1 MKLTVEHILELV
13 NALPKNV
20 VVDYVKP
27 NKKTKAKLTSVDL
40 STKRIEMARISI
52 SADGSQSETPCSFIE
67 DNLILIANKVKEGV
81 PFSIDKI
88 FNNGGNARSVCEA
101 ILAQTPEFYKCM
113 VGRNKHLV
121 WRPNNPHEQYVV
133 SELSLD
139 ELDAEARD
147 RMKNEN
153 VEVLEK
159 YTPYLTA
166 LRTKP
171 FLLLAGISGTGKS
184 RIVRELAFATCP
196 KYLQDEDGTTPGN
209 YLMVEV
215 KPNWH
220 DSSSLLGYWSNINDK
235 YMFTPFAEFLV
246 KAMLH
251 PSVPF
256 FVCLDEM
263 NLAPVEQYFAEFLSV
278 LETRRHPAGEETKI
292 QTGRLIE
299 AKYFV
304 DFASMKN
311 FKNSSTGEC
320 ARRFNNNKE
329 IYQAMFSL
337 DRVEN
342 IDEEVGNATT
352 LLTEGLKLPDNV
364 FIIGTVNMDD
374 TTHQFSR
381 KVIDRA
387 MTIEMNGGALEDMFG
402 NDCQLCYREDDDV
415 LPLEKV
421 QPKYI
426 TADEVLAQC
435 STLQQHPEFVELIKG
450 KTEDGTL
457 VEGSLPEKLN
467 KVNIALKNTPF
478 TVSYRVMNELVILLA
493 VLLDNAEEDG
503 IDIDMDMFKR
513 LMNTAFDRIL
523 LMKVL
528 PRVEGDDEM
537 FRISA
542 RERKQYNLKD
552 TVSDDGENADFTK
565 LDWLKQLAPQHPT
578 ETPSDSDT
586 EPTEHESEMQTESPT
601 YMAVDKLDEMI
612 ERLRRQN
619 FTRYWP

>member
-1 MKLTVEHILELV
+1 MANITIQSFENTINSLLDADPRNSSKGAMMKQWFKESFGINATVSHVKEDKQIGNRVAEQFKHK
-13 NALPKNV
+13 ANV
-20 VVDYVKP
+20 VAFICDEGVNLTTLANKIVAQNYPALWSVLLVEVSSSRIYTYKSLYT
-27 NKKTKAKLTSVDL
+27 KKTNDFSDWAKQILNVIEEPLLSNHVRTRTENGKEDAIVYGDYTS
-40 STKRIEMARISI
+40 
-52 SADGSQSETPCSFIE
+52 
-67 DNLILIANKVKEGV
+67 
-81 PFSIDKI
+81 
-88 FNNGGNARSVCEA
+88 
-101 ILAQTPEFYKCM
+101 
-113 VGRNKHLV
+113 
-121 WRPNNPHEQYVV
+121 
-133 SELSLD
+133 
-139 ELDAEARD
+139 
-147 RMKNEN
+147 
-153 VEVLEK
+153 
-159 YTPYLTA
+159 A

-196 KYLQDEDGTTPGN
+196 RYLQDEDGTTPGN

-278 LETRRHPAGEETKI
+278 LETRRHPVGEETKI

-352 LLTEGLKLPDNV
+352 LLDEGLKLPDNV

-450 KTEDGTL
+450 KTEDGNL

-467 KVNIALKNTPF
+467 QVNIALKNTPF

-503 IDIDMDMFKR
+503 IDVDMELFKG

-565 LDWLKQLAPQHPT
+565 LDWLKQLAPQHPV

-601 YMAVDKLDEMI
+601 YMAVDKLEEMI

>member
-1 MKLTVEHILELV
+1 MANITIQSFENTINSLLDADPRNSSKGAMMKQWFKESFGINATVSHVKEDKQIGNRVAEQFKHK
-13 NALPKNV
+13 ANV
-20 VVDYVKP
+20 VAFICDEGVNLTTLANKIVAQNYPALWSVLLVEVSSSRIYTYKSLYT
-27 NKKTKAKLTSVDL
+27 KKTNDFSDWAKQILNVIEEPLLSNHVRTRTENGKEDAIVYGDYTS
-40 STKRIEMARISI
+40 
-52 SADGSQSETPCSFIE
+52 
-67 DNLILIANKVKEGV
+67 
-81 PFSIDKI
+81 
-88 FNNGGNARSVCEA
+88 
-101 ILAQTPEFYKCM
+101 
-113 VGRNKHLV
+113 
-121 WRPNNPHEQYVV
+121 
-133 SELSLD
+133 
-139 ELDAEARD
+139 
-147 RMKNEN
+147 
-153 VEVLEK
+153 
-159 YTPYLTA
+159 A

-278 LETRRHPAGEETKI
+278 LETRRHPVGEESKI

-352 LLTEGLKLPDNV
+352 LLDEGLKLPDNV
-364 FIIGTVNMDD
+364 LIIGTVNMDD

-493 VLLDNAEEDG
+493 VLLDDAEEDG

-542 RERKQYNLKD
+542 RERKQHDLKD

-565 LDWLKQLAPQHPT
+565 LDWLKQLAPQHPV

-586 EPTEHESEMQTESPT
+586 EPTEHESEMQTESST
-601 YMAVDKLDEMI
+601 YMAVDKLEEMI

>member
-1 MKLTVEHILELV
+1 MIYITKFRANDLNPSKGKQIEF
-13 NALPKNV
+13 NKNV
-20 VVDYVKP
+20 VESFFHFMGDTCQATLECHSVEDKSIKQNIKATFKLSPSRGDYKIYQNSDGTP
-27 NKKTKAKLTSVDL
+27 DLKDFFL
-40 STKRIEMARISI
+40 STLGLTT
-52 SADGSQSETPCSFIE
+52 DNQSDYYAFKKKDEGHY
-67 DNLILIANKVKEGV
+67 ILYYV
-81 PFSIDKI
+81 PKASL
-88 FNNGGNARSVCEA
+88 FN
-101 ILAQTPEFYKCM
+101 EFYEIINGDQVLFM
-113 VGRNKHLV
+113 
-121 WRPNNPHEQYVV
+121 PT
-133 SELSLD
+133 
-139 ELDAEARD
+139 EA
-147 RMKNEN
+147 
-153 VEVLEK
+153 
-159 YTPYLTA
+159 PYNYESIADIVKTYSNHLTA

-352 LLTEGLKLPDNV
+352 LLDEGLKLPDNV

-450 KTEDGTL
+450 KTEDGNL

-467 KVNIALKNTPF
+467 QVNIALKNTPF
-478 TVSYRVMNELVILLA
+478 TVSYRVMNELVILFA

-503 IDIDMDMFKR
+503 IDVDMELFKG

-565 LDWLKQLAPQHPT
+565 LDWLKQLAPQHPV

-601 YMAVDKLDEMI
+601 YMAVDKLEEMI